1 VIKEYSLDGVW
12 KIMMDTLKEKKNLI
26 VKANQTISQLDSDLH
41 TTQLTLAKE
50 REGAADVVHR
60 STHISLLGIDFRK
73 GVFIFLIAGILALL
87 FFIGSAMVAKMK
99 LLQAA
104 SKEKIMIANLLTQEL
119 DEFKHKA
126 MEKQI
131 KLARELQNERNKLA
145 ELKEKHLAK

>member
-1 VIKEYSLDGVW
+1 MVRLVTAIFLLAPALSFAQHSPAPQEDKNLTLQQRYVGLKLKSETYQEFKVIKEYSLDGVW

-73 GVFIFLIAGILALL
+73 GVFIFLI
-87 FFIGSAMVAKMK
+87 
-99 LLQAA
+99 
-104 SKEKIMIANLLTQEL
+104 
-119 DEFKHKA
+119 
-126 MEKQI
+126 
-131 KLARELQNERNKLA
+131 
-145 ELKEKHLAK
+145 